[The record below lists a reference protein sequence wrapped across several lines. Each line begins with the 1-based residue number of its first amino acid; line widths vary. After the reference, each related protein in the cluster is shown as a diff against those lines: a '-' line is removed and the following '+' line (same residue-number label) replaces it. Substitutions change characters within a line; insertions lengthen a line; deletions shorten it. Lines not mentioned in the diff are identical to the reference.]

1 MNNAIEK
8 AKELG
13 RVIRETSEY
22 LELEK
27 ANENIKADE
36 AASQIIEQINE
47 VQEQINFAQQSGVE
61 PSSEQISQFNDLK
74 DKMQNN
80 LTIQSFIKAQ
90 EQFNQV
96 MQDINNAISEG
107 LTGEESSEE

>member
-1 MNNAIEK
+1 MSVMEK

-13 RVIRETSEY
+13 QIIRGTQEY

-27 ANENIKADE
+27 ANENVKEDE
-36 AASQIIEQINE
+36 NATQIIEQINQL
-47 VQEQINFAQQSGVE
+47 QEQINFAQQSGVE
-61 PSSEQISQFNDLK
+61 PSSEQIENFNELK
-74 DKMQNN
+74 EKMQNN

-107 LTGEESSEE
+107 LTGENNSE